1 LVFLRSDHLLHCS
14 CSLFFLP
21 ILPCACFFLAEA
33 CHFQLSPGDIF
44 SFSGNSAIFT
54 LLKTTKLMQT
64 DELLKH
70 LSVCVEKGK
79 ADRATPTPPEMKDQ
93 DGAREITARLIE
105 MDVAPEQILNG
116 ALIPG
121 MKRIG
126 DLYGEGKAF
135 VPHLL
140 LAARAMNEAIV
151 LLKPYFDSGAV
162 ERKGTFI
169 IGTVQGDL
177 HDIGKNL
184 VKAII
189 EGSGWEVVDLGTDV
203 SPDGFIKAIE
213 EHPNAPVGL
222 SALITTTMVQM
233 EQIVQRIREKYPDK
247 KILIGG
253 APVTQEYCD
262 KIGADFF
269 SLRPQEA
276 AEYLNALVS

>member
-1 LVFLRSDHLLHCS
+1 
-14 CSLFFLP
+14 
-21 ILPCACFFLAEA
+21 
-33 CHFQLSPGDIF
+33 
-44 SFSGNSAIFT
+44 
-54 LLKTTKLMQT
+54 MQK
-64 DELLKH
+64 DELLNH
-70 LSVCVEKGK
+70 LSICVEKGK
-79 ADRATPTPPEMKDQ
+79 ADKATPTPPDMKDQ
-93 DGAREITARLIE
+93 DGAKEITQMLLD
-105 MDVAPEQILNG
+105 MGSGPEEILNG

-140 LAARAMNEAIV
+140 LAARAMNMALV
-151 LLKPYFDSGAV
+151 LLKPYFDAGTI

-203 SPDGFIKAIE
+203 SSDGFMKAIE
-213 EHPNAPVGL
+213 EHPNAAVGL
-222 SALITTTMVQM
+222 SALLTTTMVNM
-233 EQIVQRIREKYPDK
+233 EKIVSDIKGKFPQN

-253 APVTQEYCD
+253 APVTQSYCD
-262 KIGADFF
+262 KIGADYFT
-269 SLRPQEA
+269 LYPQEA
-276 AEYLNALVS
+276 AEYLNSLAK

>member
-1 LVFLRSDHLLHCS
+1 
-14 CSLFFLP
+14 
-21 ILPCACFFLAEA
+21 
-33 CHFQLSPGDIF
+33 
-44 SFSGNSAIFT
+44 
-54 LLKTTKLMQT
+54 MQKN
-64 DELLKH
+64 ELLAH

-79 ADRATPTPPEMKDQ
+79 ADKATPTPPEMKDQ
-93 DGAREITARLIE
+93 EGVREITAQLIE
-105 MDVAPEQILNG
+105 MDVAPEEILNG

-203 SPDGFIKAIE
+203 SAEGFIKAIE
-213 EHPNAPVGL
+213 EHPKAHVGL
-222 SALITTTMVQM
+222 SALITTTMVHM
-233 EQIVQRIREKYPDK
+233 EQIVQTIREKYPDK

-269 SLRPQEA
+269 SLQPQEA
-276 AEYLNALVS
+276 AEYLNSIVSSTHQA